1 MKNNRVLARD
11 QVRIA
16 ATLLGLQAPF
26 VRQVTTRMKSD
37 GRLPATRPVATA
49 VTPQSFARLIL
60 GLCTILPS
68 KSTELEMTLG
78 ALPRVSGDGAE
89 TAALELENLIAEA
102 VGIVDGEIDFWRGD
116 LLIGVTSPVVGIT
129 ITKRDGSTTFR
140 SYRRHAGEDDRFF
153 RFVRLPLNTLRAAAF
168 ELIGEIS

>member
-1 MKNNRVLARD
+1 MKKRVLARD
-11 QVRIA
+11 QVRIV
-16 ATLLGLQAPF
+16 ATLLGIPAPF
-26 VRQVTTRMKSD
+26 VRQTMARMKSD

-68 KSTELEMTLG
+68 KATELEMQLG
-78 ALPRVSGDGAE
+78 ALPRVSGDGAD

-102 VGIVDGEIDFWRGD
+102 VGIRDGDVNFWEGD
-116 LLIGVTSPVVGIT
+116 LLVGITTPVIGIT
-129 ITKRDGSTTFR
+129 ITKRDGTSMFR
-140 SYRRHAGEDDRFF
+140 SYRLGRREDDRFF

-168 ELIGEIS
+168 ELIGD